1 MPLFTLKNF
10 CMWFFFS
17 VIGLI
22 NGGQIRCW
30 YKFCTSCEF
39 CWNLEA
45 FSQCS
50 TWLFHF
56 VECDVS
62 VSVDINYLFPM
73 EDCCF
78 SSCKIML
85 VRKLLR
91 CLIGEWSLK
100 LLHFVVWINVAC
112 VVHSGWFV
120 KQQSKVYMYMW
131 FLIFCVLIHTECK
144 LQSLIKVTKLYPES

>member
-1 MPLFTLKNF
+1 MALFTLKNF

-22 NGGQIRCW
+22 NGGQFWCW
-30 YKFCTSCEF
+30 YKFCTIASCEF

-50 TWLFHF
+50 MWLFHF
-56 VECDVS
+56 IECDVS

-85 VRKLLR
+85 VCKLLR
-91 CLIGEWSLK
+91 YLIGEWSLK
-100 LLHFVVWINVAC
+100 MFHFVVWINKCSLCCSLWLAC
-112 VVHSGWFV
+112 
-120 KQQSKVYMYMW
+120 KTTEQRLYVYVISYILCTDTHWM
-131 FLIFCVLIHTECK
+131 
-144 LQSLIKVTKLYPES
+144 